1 MLGGNYPCLVLKL
14 RRKVMFYLVKKLGLD
29 ICYRCGNKIEE
40 EKELSLDHSE
50 PWMYK
55 SNALE
60 IFMDETKIVFSHKS
74 CNYRSR
80 RQNISRFTKDGYKG
94 VIKIKKVRSKK
105 IWVSMVY
112 HKRKQIF
119 LGSFITPEEAAKA
132 YDEAAIRI
140 YGERAVT
147 NKSLGLIK

>member
-60 IFMDETKIVFSHKS
+60 IYELPELKNINKS
-74 CNYRSR
+74 IS
-80 RQNISRFTKDGYKG
+80 NISDFCFQPVEKY
-94 VIKIKKVRSKK
+94 
-105 IWVSMVY
+105 
-112 HKRKQIF
+112 
-119 LGSFITPEEAAKA
+119 E
-132 YDEAAIRI
+132 
-140 YGERAVT
+140 
-147 NKSLGLIK
+147 LIKYFYK